1 MASLAALWKL
11 TQDPSRVLT
20 AVIDEVSNDD
30 REVRMGAVR
39 LLEVMG
45 PAARP
50 GIERLNVLAEEGS
63 PAVRQAARRALRA
76 IEAPQP

>member
-1 MASLAALWKL
+1 MASLTALWKL
-11 TQDPSRVLT
+11 TQDAACILS
-20 AVIDEVSNDD
+20 AVIDEVSHEE

-39 LLEVMG
+39 LLELMG

-50 GIERLNVLAEEGS
+50 GIERLNGLAEEGS

-76 IEAPQP
+76 IEAPAP